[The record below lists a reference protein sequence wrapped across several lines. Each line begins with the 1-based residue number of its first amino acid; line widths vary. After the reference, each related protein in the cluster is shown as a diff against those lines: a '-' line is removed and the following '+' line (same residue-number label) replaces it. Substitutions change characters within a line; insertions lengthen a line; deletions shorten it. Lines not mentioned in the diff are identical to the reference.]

1 MLPLVRRRIGL
12 SLVGWAAALLLAA
25 PAHAADFR
33 VGAASTDVT
42 PPAFNAAN
50 DAADLGP
57 QGAVCSPS
65 FFNGPRLFRYEE
77 PYHDQD
83 GNGVFDYQGGDTF
96 CDANGNGHW
105 DGIYS
110 AGAPDHVAR
119 AVKQDDRPVARAF
132 AISDG
137 TKTTIIVSVTAEGI
151 HQTYTERM
159 RAQLLAQLPAAVRP
173 SVSLVVSANHNESS
187 PDTIGINGG
196 LDPGINAGTRSG
208 IDDYYM
214 DLFFVPQV
222 AQAALDAYRA
232 MRPANLYARQFALP
246 RDIGVHLSNNW
257 PTTDGI
263 RGKDPSQQTAAIDP
277 KIGLL
282 QARGEDGK
290 PIVTVMSLAAHNQE
304 IGHSSDPTV
313 NRTLSGDW
321 PGYFERGLE
330 SRLGAGTGIFLVG
343 DNGSEEDPQSVPPVP
358 RSAGSGCTDGCFEQ
372 ARATGEA
379 FANAIAREA
388 PKAQRIRAG
397 GVVADRKEFCAP
409 LENSVFKAAA
419 AAGIFG
425 ERETYTCQGGQM
437 VPSGRTGND
446 LKTEVNVVDV
456 GPDLQL
462 ISNPGEAFPALM
474 LGSPF
479 GIEDSPCTTPDTLDR
494 SNPTVPTWR
503 GRAAYRFQV
512 GLANDIIGYE
522 LPGWAYVDAQGV
534 FPTPCFN
541 DSNDVDSKG
550 HQHKLET
557 EGIGPTASNLVA
569 NQSAALLAKRP
580 DPLAQVRLGR
590 FVRADGTLSRRAA
603 GAVAVWLAAPG
614 SISLRPGTGSVV
626 ALSGIGSF
634 GSRAVDRTGVFMDY
648 DGADQAAPD
657 ITSRGMLAFGCDG
670 AVDAR
675 YYLDV
680 YPALSAPSKVDPAV
694 TGAPSVGCVFPG
706 GGGGATGG
714 RGEPLGAPRVPPAAP
729 GCHGRLVIAS
739 RVAHHGVRVTRRR
752 LYIRGAAGERG
763 CRSARVTAVTVS
775 ISQRL
780 AHGRCRF
787 LQPNGR
793 LSRARSCR
801 RQLSLG
807 VRGTRA
813 WRLAAPLRLPAGR
826 YRLVSIAYDA
836 AGRREHAAGAH
847 GDIVRFRVKGAPHR
861 RTRR

>member
-1 MLPLVRRRIGL
+1 MGRRIGL
-12 SLVGWAAALLLAA
+12 TLLACAAALLLAG
-25 PAHAADFR
+25 PAYAADFR
-33 VGAASTDVT
+33 VGAATTDVT

-57 QGAVCSPS
+57 QGALCPASY
-65 FFNGPRLFRYEE
+65 FNGPRLFRYEE
-77 PYHDQD
+77 PYRDQN
-83 GNGVFDYQGGDTF
+83 GNGVFDYQGDTF

-105 DGIYS
+105 DGVYS

-119 AVKQDDRPVARAF
+119 AVKQDNRPVARAF

-137 TKTTIIVSVTAEGI
+137 AKTTIIVSVTAEGL

-159 RAQLLAQLPAAVRP
+159 REQLLAQLPAAARAN
-173 SVSLVVSANHNESS
+173 VSLVVSANHNESS
-187 PDTIGINGG
+187 PDTVGINGG
-196 LDPGINAGTRSG
+196 LDPGIGAGTRSG

-232 MRPANLYARQFALP
+232 MRPANLYARQFP
-246 RDIGVHLSNNW
+246 VPPGISVHLSNNW

-263 RGKDPSQQTAAIDP
+263 RGRDPNLQTAAIDP

-330 SRLGAGTGIFLVG
+330 SRLGAGTGVFLVG
-343 DNGSEEDPQSVPPVP
+343 DNGSEEDPQTVPSVPS
-358 RSAGSGCTDGCFEQ
+358 SAAPGCPSGCFEQ
-372 ARATGEA
+372 AKATGEA
-379 FANAIAREA
+379 FASTIAREA
-388 PKAQRIRAG
+388 PKAQRIRSG
-397 GVVADRKEFCAP
+397 GIVADRKEFCAP

-425 ERETYTCQGGQM
+425 ERQTYTCQGGQM
-437 VPSGRTGND
+437 VASGRTGNE

-479 GIEDSPCTTPDTLDR
+479 GVEETPCASPDTLDR
-494 SNPTVPTWR
+494 SNPAVPTWR
-503 GRAAYRFQV
+503 GHATYRFQV

-522 LPGWAYVDAQGV
+522 EPGWAYVDVAPV
-534 FPTPCFN
+534 FPTSCSN

-557 EGIGPTASNLVA
+557 EGVGPTASNLVA
-569 NQSAALLAKRP
+569 NQSAALLAQRP
-580 DPLAQVRLGR
+580 DRVAQVRLGR
-590 FVRADGTLSRRAA
+590 FVRGDGTLSRRAA

-614 SISLRPGTGSVV
+614 STSLNPGTGSVV
-626 ALSGIGSF
+626 ALAGIGGF

-657 ITSRGMLAFGCDG
+657 ITSRGMLTFACSG
-670 AVDAR
+670 AVEAR

-680 YPALSAPSKVDPAV
+680 FPALAAPSKIDSAT
-694 TGAPSVGCVFPG
+694 TGAPNVGCAFPG

-714 RGEPLGAPRVPPAAP
+714 PGRPLGTPRVPPAAP

-739 RVAHHGVRVTRRR
+739 RVARHGVRVTRRR
-752 LYIRGAAGERG
+752 LFVRGVAGERG
-763 CRSARVTAVTVS
+763 CRSARVSAVTVS

-787 LQPNGR
+787 LQPDGH
-793 LSRARSCR
+793 LSRPRSCR
-801 RQLSLG
+801 RQISLG

-813 WRLAAPLRLPAGR
+813 WRLSAAIRLPAGR
-826 YRLVSIAYDA
+826 YRLVSIAYDVA
-836 AGRREHAAGAH
+836 ARREHAGPH
-847 GDIVRFRVKGAPHR
+847 GDIVRFRVKSAAHR
-861 RTRR
+861 RSRPRR